1 MPSKKAHAELK
12 IGDKVS
18 IPGEGVRGTVS
29 VVHPHEVTV
38 KLESGEHRTFSHESI
53 HREPTLDEV
62 SDFVD
67 H

>member
-18 IPGEGVRGTVS
+18 IPGEDLRGTVS
-29 VVHPHEVTV
+29 AVHPHEVTV
-38 KLESGEHRTFSHESI
+38 KLESGDHRKFALESI
-53 HREPTLDEV
+53 HRDPTLDEV